1 MRWLLS
7 LVLVLCPAVA
17 SAQITRVAAQAN
29 SSPGTTSV
37 NVTWPTV
44 AAGQLA
50 VLCVANRFAANA
62 LTLSG
67 TGSTGWSI
75 PSNAQLSAGSGA
87 AGPDSG
93 DIQATVYVK
102 ETVGDEDAGTLTV
115 NAATGNFTIASLAV
129 YTKTAGTWGYA
140 ATNGSDTDVTG
151 TGWSVTGG
159 ADPGVAGLDWLIA
172 CTAVNS
178 DGFTFS
184 NHAFLQTGITWS
196 AANATEQADISGN
209 NGDDG
214 RLVYADL
221 SASSGTSSSAPTYT
235 ATHTAASGN
244 APAGPTIMLRIR
256 EVTAAGGCTGGLL
269 LLGVGK
275 C

>member
-7 LVLVLCPAVA
+7 LTLLLCPAVA
-17 SAQITRVAAQAN
+17 SAQITRVAAQSN
-29 SSPGTTSV
+29 VGGGTTSV
-37 NVTWPTV
+37 NLTWPTV
-44 AAGQLA
+44 EAGQLA

-62 LTLSG
+62 LTLTG
-67 TGSTGWSI
+67 TGSSGWSI
-75 PSNAQLSAGSGA
+75 PSNAQVTAGAGA

-93 DIQATVYVK
+93 DIQATIYVK

-115 NAATGNFTIASLAV
+115 NAASGNFTIASLGV
-129 YTKTAGTWGYA
+129 YAKTAGTWGYA
-140 ATNGSDTDVTG
+140 ATNGSDTNVTG
-151 TGWSVTGG
+151 TVWSVTGG
-159 ADPGVAGLDWLIA
+159 ADPGVTANDWLIA

-184 NHAFLQTGITWS
+184 NHAFSQTGITWS
-196 AANATEQADISGN
+196 AANATEQADTSGTG
-209 NGDDG
+209 GDDG

-235 ATHTAASGN
+235 ATTTAASGN
-244 APAGPTIMLRIR
+244 APAGPTILLRIR
-256 EVTAAGGCTGGLL
+256 EVTSGGCTGGLL

>member
-7 LVLVLCPAVA
+7 LTLLLCPAVA
-17 SAQITRVAAQAN
+17 SAQITRVAAQSN
-29 SSPGTTSV
+29 VGGGTTSV
-37 NVTWPTV
+37 NLTWPTV
-44 AAGQLA
+44 EAGQLA

-62 LTLSG
+62 LTLTG
-67 TGSTGWSI
+67 TGSSGWSI

-93 DIQATVYVK
+93 DIQATIYVR

-115 NAATGNFTIASLAV
+115 NAASGNFTIASLGV
-129 YTKTAGTWGYA
+129 YAKTAGTWGYA
-140 ATNGSDTDVTG
+140 ATNGSDTNVTG
-151 TGWSVTGG
+151 TVWSVTGG
-159 ADPGVAGLDWLIA
+159 ADPGVTANDWLIA

-184 NHAFLQTGITWS
+184 NHAFSQTGITWS
-196 AANATEQADISGN
+196 AANATEQADTSGTG
-209 NGDDG
+209 GDDG

-235 ATHTAASGN
+235 ATTTAASGN
-244 APAGPTIMLRIR
+244 APAGPTILLRIR
-256 EVTAAGGCTGGLL
+256 EVTSGGCTGGLL